1 MPNWKKVILSGSNA
15 HINNITAS
23 GHVSALD
30 DSFTIN
36 EHTSTELF
44 VDGNIT
50 SSNLLILNTAS
61 ITYFE
66 TTYESSSIIYSSG
79 STKFGDTMDDF
90 HDFTGSVYITGSTNV
105 VGDITASG
113 NISSSKDVIANNIS
127 ASGDI
132 NAAGNISAS
141 VSIFAGDYR
150 VGDRKFASPS
160 QVDSAGIDL
169 GNGGDGNLNL
179 NHITSSGNIS
189 SSGNLFALVAD
200 NNDTAFKTVMY
211 DTSTGKFFRTGSYG
225 GGGGSSQQDLQDV
238 TDNGETTTNGGVF
251 WSGQSYRWGGWAAQS
266 ALAGFQS
273 QSADI
278 TPVAYTRVTPQ
289 KVGTDRWHLTGNKA
303 DATSQGK
310 LSARNWIVFDPELY
324 AVNSGIYNSNGA
336 IGENGVPGGI
346 GGMVIENG
354 GLQIKV
360 DSASLEPA
368 ALSIVPGN
376 DGPGLYFFERGGLT
390 PEGSG
395 SINHNSAS
403 ARLVFDTGSQAV
415 KFHVGSTDETL
426 KEVLFISRSG
436 DNPRIGIGTD
446 SPIRAFDFK
455 EVRDDNRGGEILIRG
470 SRTTKG
476 ADPGDEVGRIN
487 FAIDSSSFGK
497 VDISG
502 SAAEIVS
509 IVDSVDNT
517 GVEGSLSLRVSPGK
531 TLSPIQRIKLI
542 GSPNSPAIE
551 FTGSTEFD
559 TDVTATD
566 LTVSD
571 FALLNSVRVG
581 TTNFDP
587 GDGVLH
593 VEDYGVFVGGLKVGS
608 SEDPGAN
615 NLKVAGNTTT
625 NTFTTTGNVQ
635 LSGSYIDLPT
645 LTTQTSVEASN
656 TVLIL
661 DDGIVKQAAQ
671 TGMPYV
677 KVADG
682 VIPTDNKL
690 LMFTGSS
697 GTKEVNMAN
706 GITYNS
712 SFGWLFSGAGTV
724 SSLLTDNFVA
734 TSVLTTHVTAS
745 GNISASGDIV
755 GATGSFDIIFG
766 GKF

>member
-30 DSFTIN
+30 DSFTVN
-36 EHTSTELF
+36 NHTSTELF

-90 HDFTGSVYITGSTNV
+90 HDFTGSVHITGSTAV
-105 VGDITASG
+105 TGPLTITGSLILSG
-113 NISSSKDVIANNIS
+113 SGHIS
-127 ASGDI
+127 ASGDV
-132 NAAGNISAS
+132 NATNVSAS
-141 VSIFAGDYR
+141 MSIFAGDYR
-150 VGDRKFASPS
+150 VGGRKFASPS
-160 QVDSAGIDL
+160 QNDPEGIDL
-169 GNGGDGNLNL
+169 GNGGAGNLNL

-189 SSGNLFALVAD
+189 SSGNLFALVTD
-200 NNDTAFKTVMY
+200 SSNTNFKTVMY

-225 GGGGSSQQDLQDV
+225 GGGGGGSSQQDLQDV
-238 TDNGETTTNGGVF
+238 TDNGEITTNGGVF

-273 QSADI
+273 QSADS

-303 DATSQGK
+303 DVTNQGK

-360 DSASLEPA
+360 DSASLEPS

-376 DGPGLYFFERGGLT
+376 EGPGFYFFERGGLT

-403 ARLVFDTGSQAV
+403 ARLVFDTGSQAI

-426 KEVLFISRSG
+426 KEVLFISKSG

-446 SPIRAFDFK
+446 NPIRAFDFK

-509 IVDSVDNT
+509 IVDSVDET

-566 LTVSD
+566 LTVND
-571 FALLNSVRVG
+571 FALLNSARIG
-581 TTNFDP
+581 STNVDP
-587 GDGVLH
+587 GDGVLY

-625 NTFTTTGNVQ
+625 NTFTTTANVQ
-635 LSGSYIDLPT
+635 LSGSYINLPT
-645 LTTQTSVEASN
+645 LTTQGIVGTN
-656 TVLIL
+656 DTVLLL
-661 DDGIVKQAAQ
+661 DDGVVKQAAQ
-671 TGMPYV
+671 TSMPYV
-677 KVADG
+677 KIADG
-682 VIPTDNKL
+682 VIPTDSTL
-690 LMFTGSS
+690 LMFTGSG

-724 SSLLTDNFVA
+724 SSLFTDNFVA
-734 TSVLTTHVTAS
+734 TSVSTTHVTAS